1 MEMDWDCNFN
11 YYKLWNFKRFTG
23 CIIPDAKSAA
33 AIAPLVLLPLQLFSG

>member
-1 MEMDWDCNFN
+1 MIGFN
-11 YYKLWNFKRFTG
+11 GNGLGLFTG